1 MRLSSLT
8 FIGFETTAVWDSCP
22 DFELSFAE
30 VHDAAQR
37 SRLVALLRERFAEA
51 ADLSLFDLD
60 AKELADTE
68 AALSDAASALEGR
81 EGQKIGV
88 RNSGICLVMAIVFE
102 AIQQQFHKRP

>member
-8 FIGFETTAVWDSCP
+8 YLGFETTAVWDSCP

-37 SRLVALLRERFAEA
+37 GRLVALLRERFGDS
-51 ADLSLFDLD
+51 ADMSLFDMD

-68 AALSDAASALEGR
+68 AALRDAASALEGR
-81 EGQKIGV
+81 EGRKTGV
-88 RNSGICLVMAIVFE
+88 RNSGICLVMAIIFE
-102 AIQQQFHKRP
+102 AIQQQFHRRA

>member
-8 FIGFETTAVWDSCP
+8 LIGFETAAVWDTCP

-37 SRLVALLRERFAEA
+37 GGLVALLRERFGEH
-51 ADLSLFDLD
+51 ADFSLFDLD

-68 AALSDAASALEGR
+68 AAFRDAASALEGR
-81 EGQKIGV
+81 ERRKTGV
-88 RNSGICLVMAIVFE
+88 SSSGICLVMVIIFE
-102 AIQQQFHKRP
+102 ALQQQFHRRA